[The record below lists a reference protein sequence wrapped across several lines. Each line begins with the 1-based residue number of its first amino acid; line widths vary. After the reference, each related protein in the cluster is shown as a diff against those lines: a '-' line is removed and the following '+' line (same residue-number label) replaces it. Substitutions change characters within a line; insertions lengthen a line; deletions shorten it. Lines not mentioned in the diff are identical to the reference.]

1 MPARMIISAALE
13 TTQSL
18 EGRVVLVTGASSGQG
33 HAFALGVARRGAK
46 VFAVARREDR
56 LRDLVA
62 RIGEAGGDAAY
73 HVTDVRSVPAV
84 YDLVDVVLAR
94 YRHIDVLINAAG
106 VGYRAPLAD
115 MKRVQIAETLETD
128 LAGAIYLT
136 QAALPSLIKS
146 APSDIVNVAS
156 IAGLEGFPEG
166 SVYCAA
172 KHGLVGF
179 TRALAAEVKP
189 EGVRVTALCSGSV
202 DTEFFDRFRP
212 TTEKEKR
219 LRTDD
224 VLEALLGILT
234 SPAHVLH
241 GEVVLRPR
249 VV

>member
-1 MPARMIISAALE
+1 MIISAALE
-13 TTQSL
+13 TTQGL

-33 HAFALGVARRGAK
+33 HAFALGLARRGAK
-46 VFAVARREDR
+46 IFAVARREER

-73 HVTDVRSVPAV
+73 HVADVRSVPAM

-94 YRHIDVLINAAG
+94 YRRIDILINAAG
-106 VGYRAPLAD
+106 VGYRAPLAEI
-115 MKRVQIAETLETD
+115 KRVQIAEMLETD

-212 TTEKEKR
+212 TTEKDKR
-219 LRTDD
+219 LHTDD

>member
-13 TTQSL
+13 TTQGL

-33 HAFALGVARRGAK
+33 HAFALGLARRGAK
-46 VFAVARREDR
+46 VFAVARREER

-73 HVTDVRSVPAV
+73 HVADVRSVPAM

-94 YRHIDVLINAAG
+94 YRRIDILINAAG
-106 VGYRAPLAD
+106 VGYRAPLAEI
-115 MKRVQIAETLETD
+115 KRVQIAEMLETD

-224 VLEALLGILT
+224 VLEALLWILT

>member
-1 MPARMIISAALE
+1 MIEVALQAFGE
-13 TTQSL
+13 TFSPPL
-18 EGRVVLVTGASSGQG
+18 RRILLKSIGLAFLLLIVFGMILQG
-33 HAFALGVARRGAK
+33 SITHLLTLPYPFDMALAIFTALG
-46 VFAVARREDR
+46 
-56 LRDLVA
+56 
-62 RIGEAGGDAAY
+62 I
-73 HVTDVRSVPAV
+73 
-84 YDLVDVVLAR
+84 
-94 YRHIDVLINAAG
+94 I
-106 VGYRAPLAD
+106 
-115 MKRVQIAETLETD
+115 
-128 LAGAIYLT
+128 AGAIYLT

-219 LRTDD
+219 LHTDD
-224 VLEALLGILT
+224 VFEALLGILT